1 MAGLTREGFTPL
13 SFAEVRSRIGSRLTA
28 FQSTIDLSPES
39 PDGQLVDIF
48 SFEISQAWSELNAV
62 YNSYNPDEAV
72 GAGLRNIGFISG
84 LPYGAATRS
93 QVVVNLTGTS
103 GTPVP
108 AGSIVADDKGNQ
120 FATSFAATVPA
131 SVQVVALV
139 SGPINVDIGTITTV
153 VTPVTGWTGV
163 TQTVAGRV
171 GSAPQ
176 TETEYRNLR
185 NKTVLRNHVSVEEAI
200 RARLL
205 ETLGIEQVVVLNND
219 SSTNTLPDGTPPNT
233 IHVTVGEVPA
243 GITDADIAS
252 VILATKGLGCPTYGT
267 TTTNVDDAQGNPHD
281 VSFSKATAA
290 TVWMDIEVLFLDE
303 DFAGS
308 ADLII
313 KDLVTEINGLATDQD
328 VIWSRLFGVITPYS
342 RAQVNKLELSSD
354 GVNFAPSNLAIGAN
368 QFANT
373 VAGNINLVVVN

>member
-28 FQSTIDLSPES
+28 FQPTIDLSPES

-48 SFEISQAWSELNAV
+48 SFEISQAWTELNAV
-62 YNSYNPDEAV
+62 YNSYNPDVAI
-72 GAGLRNIGFISG
+72 GAGLRNIGYISG

-93 QVVVNLTGTS
+93 QVVVNLTGTA
-103 GTPVP
+103 GTTVP

-120 FATSFAATVPA
+120 FATSFAATLPA
-131 SVQVVALV
+131 SVQVVAVV
-139 SGPINVDIGTITTV
+139 SGPISLDIGTITTV
-153 VTPVTGWTGV
+153 VTSITGWTGV

-185 NKTVLRNHVSVEEAI
+185 NKTVLRNYVSVEETV

-205 ETLGIEQVVVLNND
+205 ETLDIEQVVVLNND
-219 SSTNTLPDGTPPNT
+219 HPANSLPDGTPANT
-233 IHVTVGEVPA
+233 IHVTVGEVPT
-243 GITDADIAS
+243 GITDEDIAA
-252 VILATKGLGCPTYGT
+252 VILASKGLGCPTFGST
-267 TTTNVDDAQGNPHD
+267 TVTVNDAQGNPHD

-303 DFAGS
+303 EFAGS
-308 ADLII
+308 AELIV
-313 KDLVTEINGLATDQD
+313 KDLVTEINSLPTDQD

-342 RAQVNKLELSSD
+342 RAQVNKLELSLD
-354 GVNFAPSNLAIGAN
+354 GTNFVSSNLAISAS

-373 VAGNINLVVVN
+373 TAGNINLTVVN